1 MLRFI
6 NVPVEFTILLAI
18 ISIHPML
25 RFIAAGMAVKAVT
38 ARFQYILCYGSSATG
53 ATKVAVTS
61 RFQYIL
67 CYGSST
73 AAAAFFTALAAFQY
87 ILCYG
92 SSINGA

>member
-38 ARFQYILCYGSSATG
+38 ARFQYILCYGSS
-53 ATKVAVTS
+53 
-61 RFQYIL
+61 
-67 CYGSST
+67 T